1 MMWQQLPAGRTSRTC
16 GSLSSGALD
25 KIQAWVAEAGLELSP
40 TKSVAV
46 LFTKGKLADIN
57 FPGKLWVN
65 GEEIEY
71 SHEARYLGVQ
81 LDRKLNFRAHIDLK
95 IKKARQRGRGKS

>member
-1 MMWQQLPAGRTSRTC
+1 MGHTSLVTVNH
-16 GSLSSGALD
+16 
-25 KIQAWVAEAGLELSP
+25 VAEAGLELSP

-46 LFTKGKLADIN
+46 LFIKGMLANIN
-57 FPGKLWVN
+57 FPGKLRVN

-71 SHEARYLGVQ
+71 SHEVRYLGVQ

-95 IKKARQRGRGKS
+95 IKKARQHIMKCHSLQFEGRARN